1 MQNKQKEDKKK
12 KNIEENNKSRR
23 EISDRKFF
31 NQKFIWRPLEKW

>member
-23 EISDRKFF
+23 EISDRKNF
-31 NQKFIWRPLEKW
+31 NQKSIWRPLEKW